1 MRTWPDQFPGRLE
14 HELEEFAERGLAF
27 SLDDDLLAEQG
38 KVVLRGTIEDQGE
51 DVDLEVHYPDLYP
64 FIRPEI
70 VAPDRELPR
79 HQNPYEGNLC
89 LLDRSS
95 RAWKP
100 SYTAA
105 WLVAEKVPYLLAL
118 LRADENEMREVET
131 PQGEPLS
138 SYFPGVPGTVLFVP
152 DAMLSLPEDA
162 SAGSGRIGFAQ
173 YEGPQLWVRGAVV
186 ELVEKVRSRKT
197 RTLARA
203 DEPVKRRFSGAEI
216 PFRWVRLDE
225 LPKENTPIALL
236 NAIESA
242 KPGFGSPPWEGVA
255 GGSIA
260 ISGAVFRE
268 EVGQGEYQ
276 DGWLFVVQQRVDQGE
291 SRRYL
296 IRGERLS
303 RKDLEVRL
311 PGHLRLEDRC
321 VSLAGLGA
329 LGGDIAIE
337 LAKSGLGKLRGLDF
351 DQVEAGTIVRWTA
364 GLTAV
369 GRLKTGYMSQRI
381 AVDYPYTTFEAY
393 PLLIGGSTYG
403 QEPRGVSELDA
414 IDRFL
419 DGSDLLVDATAE
431 IGVQQA
437 LAFQANARH
446 LHQIFVSATEG
457 ARGGLVAK
465 IDPAAGGCWLCLQLQ
480 IEDGSIP
487 IPAHAEPLTLQ
498 PRGCTSLTYTGAGF
512 DLLPIIAQAVRVAAA
527 TLSEVTEPGSFAYVC
542 SLSDDNVE
550 PPHWSTHIID
560 RLPECPV
567 CGQVQEQ

>member
-1 MRTWPDQFPGRLE
+1 MRTWPEQFPGRLE
-14 HELEEFAERGLAF
+14 HELEEFAERGPPF
-27 SLDDDLLAEQG
+27 SLDNDLLAEQG
-38 KVVLRGTIEDQGE
+38 KVVLRGAIEDQGE
-51 DVDLEVHYPDLYP
+51 EVDLEVHYPDLFP
-64 FIRPEI
+64 FVRPEI
-70 VAPDRELPR
+70 VAPNRQLPR
-79 HQNPYEGNLC
+79 HQNPYGGNLC
-89 LLDRSS
+89 LLDRST

-118 LRADENEMREVET
+118 LRADEKEMREVET

-152 DAMLSLPEDA
+152 DAMLSVPEDA
-162 SAGSGRIGFAQ
+162 TAGSGRIGFAQ
-173 YEGPQLWVRGAVV
+173 FEEPQLWVRGAVV

-197 RTLARA
+197 QTLARA
-203 DEPVKRRFSGAEI
+203 DEPVKRRFGGAEL

-225 LPKENTPIALL
+225 LPEENTPIALL
-236 NAIESA
+236 NAIEVA
-242 KPGFGSPPWEGVA
+242 RPGFGSPPWEEVP

-268 EVGQGEYQ
+268 EVGQNEYQ
-276 DGWLFVVQQRVDQGE
+276 DGWLFVVQQRADHGE

-303 RKDLEVRL
+303 REDLEVRL
-311 PGHLRLEDRC
+311 PTYLRFGGRC
-321 VSLAGLGA
+321 ISLAGLGA

-337 LAKSGLGKLRGLDF
+337 LAKSGIGQLRGLDF
-351 DQVEAGTIVRWTA
+351 DRVEVGTIVRWTA

-369 GRLKTGYMSQRI
+369 GRLKTGYMSQRV
-381 AVDYPYTTFEAY
+381 AVDYPYTTFEDY
-393 PLLIGGSTYG
+393 PLLIGGSTFG
-403 QEPRGVSELDA
+403 QEPRGASELDA

-419 DGSDLLVDATAE
+419 DGSDLLIDATAE

-437 LAFQANARH
+437 LAFHANTRG
-446 LHQIFVSATEG
+446 LRQIFVSATEG

-480 IEDGSIP
+480 LEDGSIP
-487 IPAHAEPLTLQ
+487 IPAHAEPLALQ

-527 TLSEVTEPGSFAYVC
+527 TLAEVSEPGSVAYVC
-542 SLSDDNVE
+542 SLGGDKAD
-550 PPHWSTHIID
+550 PPHWSTHTVK
-560 RLPECPV
+560 RLPDCPV
-567 CGQVQEQ
+567 CKGAQE